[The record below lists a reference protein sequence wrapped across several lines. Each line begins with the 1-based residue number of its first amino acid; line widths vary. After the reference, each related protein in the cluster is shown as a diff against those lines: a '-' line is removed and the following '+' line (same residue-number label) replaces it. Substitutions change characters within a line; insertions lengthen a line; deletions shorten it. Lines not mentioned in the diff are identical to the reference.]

1 LKVNTYPTS
10 KNRINIFFVAKEVTN
25 DETLQNFIK
34 RKHPRKGERNR
45 NKGQRPKSSQANS
58 PKETSHKE
66 ERESLRTKPSNW
78 VNQ

>member
-1 LKVNTYPTS
+1 VIRKDWWYNTIQALLQ
-10 KNRINIFFVAKEVTN
+10 KIAKEVTN
-25 DETLQNFIK
+25 DETPPNFIK
-34 RKHPRKGERNR
+34 RKHSRKGERKR
-45 NKGQRPKSSQANS
+45 NKGQRPKSRQANS